1 MSAHWTLKI
10 VLAISCLIVA
20 FILVFRMNAAKPVG
34 GIDEGRLFLA
44 GATSLMQ
51 GKGYPITQRTPIYSL
66 FLASLGYVAGVDPN
80 QTIPGAHEYGSIE
93 NVDVAK
99 GFLQPRFQRL
109 VLIAQLIIWI
119 ATVFFVFKI
128 GQNLNLSLNSLFI
141 LLIGFIS
148 ISWILVTYIYD
159 PLLTQFFLV
168 LGTFAF
174 CVWMNHPKNFWWILL
189 SGASFS
195 ISALIRP
202 TFQILTPL
210 LALIIWLLSRST
222 KLQQLSAKDGFKT
235 GVVFFITWIAL
246 VGTYS
251 LRNYVNHGFFGVSCA
266 TGLSLSGRAAPFL
279 EKARPLYP
287 AEVDEFLKIRDIRG
301 NTLGA
306 RSIKWLMSNRGMTWP
321 QANNFLV
328 KVCTAAI
335 IRAPMRYLVEVGKSL
350 VTFHMPGALKGERS
364 MLIPFYFFDALLT
377 GIFLIST
384 MIWISF
390 HLMRLFT
397 SSITGVWN
405 YDDSVILLFFIIY
418 WYCALISCGV
428 DYGRPEHRISV
439 LYLIP
444 LTTLLILHRFEFS
457 KSPVFLSIEK
467 RFHK

>member
-1 MSAHWTLKI
+1 
-10 VLAISCLIVA
+10 V
-20 FILVFRMNAAKPVG
+20 
-34 GIDEGRLFLA
+34 
-44 GATSLMQ
+44 
-51 GKGYPITQRTPIYSL
+51 
-66 FLASLGYVAGVDPN
+66 
-80 QTIPGAHEYGSIE
+80 
-93 NVDVAK
+93 
-99 GFLQPRFQRL
+99 
-109 VLIAQLIIWI
+109 
-119 ATVFFVFKI
+119 
-128 GQNLNLSLNSLFI
+128 NLPTNWLFI
-141 LLIGFIS
+141 LLIAFIS
-148 ISWILVTYIYD
+148 TSWILVTYIYD
-159 PLLTQFFLV
+159 PILTQFFLV
-168 LGTFAF
+168 LGTFAL
-174 CVWMNHPKNFWWILL
+174 CVWLKNPTNIWWILF

-210 LALIIWLLSRST
+210 LALIIWFLWRSR
-222 KLQQLSAKDGFKT
+222 KAAI
-235 GVVFFITWIAL
+235 VFLISWILL
-246 VGTYS
+246 VGSYS

-266 TGLSLSGRAAPFL
+266 TGLSLTGRAATFL

-287 AEVDEFLKIRDIRG
+287 TEVDEFLKIRDIRG

-335 IRAPMRYLVEVGKSL
+335 IRAPMRYLVEVGKSMI
-350 VTFHMPGALKGERS
+350 TFHMPGALKGERG
-364 MLIPFYFFDALLT
+364 MLLPFYFVDALFT
-377 GIFLIST
+377 GIFLICT

-397 SSITGVWN
+397 SAISGTWAIE
-405 YDDSVILLFFIIY
+405 DSFILLFFVIY

-444 LTTLLILHRFEFS
+444 LTSLLILHRLEFS
-457 KSPVFLSIEK
+457 KSPFFLSLAK

>member
-1 MSAHWTLKI
+1 
-10 VLAISCLIVA
+10 
-20 FILVFRMNAAKPVG
+20 MNVAKPVG

-51 GKGYPITQRTPIYSL
+51 GKGYPITQRTPLYSL
-66 FLASLGYVAGVDPN
+66 FLTAFGYAAGVDPN
-80 QTIPGAHEYGSIE
+80 QTIAGAHEYGSIE
-93 NVDVAK
+93 NVDVAT

-109 VLIAQLIIWI
+109 VLIAQLVIWI
-119 ATVFFVFKI
+119 LTVFLVYKI
-128 GQNLNLSLNSLFI
+128 GKSLNLPTNGLFV

-159 PLLTQFFLV
+159 PVLTQFFLV
-168 LGTFAF
+168 LGTFALCAWF
-174 CVWMNHPKNFWWILL
+174 NHPKNLWWILL

-210 LALIIWLLSRST
+210 LALIIWILSRSG
-222 KLQQLSAKDGFKT
+222 KLQQPAQQDVKGSKAAVIFLIS
-235 GVVFFITWIAL
+235 WILL
-246 VGTYS
+246 VGSYS
-251 LRNYVNHGFFGVSCA
+251 FRNYVSHGFFGVSCA

-279 EKARPLYP
+279 EKAKPLYP
-287 AEVDEFLKIRDIRG
+287 EEVEEFLKIREIRG

-328 KVCTAAI
+328 RVCTAAI
-335 IRAPMRYLVEVGKSL
+335 IRAPMLYLVEVGKSL

-364 MLIPFYFFDALLT
+364 MLIPFYFVDAVLT
-377 GIFLIST
+377 VIFLICS
-384 MIWISF
+384 MMWISY
-390 HLMRLFT
+390 HLMRLF
-397 SSITGVWN
+397 SSTVNGRWN
-405 YDDSVILLFFIIY
+405 YDDSIVLLFSAVY

-444 LTTLLILHRFEFS
+444 LTSLLILRRFEFS
-457 KSPVFLSIEK
+457 KSPAFLAIQKFME
-467 RFHK
+467 RRL

>member
-1 MSAHWTLKI
+1 MILKI
-10 VLAISCLIVA
+10 LLAVSCLAVA
-20 FILVFRMNAAKPVG
+20 FILLFRMNLAKPVG

-51 GKGYPITQRTPIYSL
+51 GKGYPITQRTPLYSL
-66 FLASLGYVAGVDPN
+66 FLASIGYVAAVDPN
-80 QTIPGAHEYGSIE
+80 QTIEGAHEYGSIE
-93 NVDVAK
+93 NVDVAT

-109 VLIAQLIIWI
+109 VLIAQLMIWI
-119 ATVFFVFKI
+119 ATVLLVFKI
-128 GQNLNLSLNSLFI
+128 GRIVDLPVNWLMI
-141 LLIGFIS
+141 LLIAFIS
-148 ISWILVTYIYD
+148 TSWILVTYIYD
-159 PLLTQFFLV
+159 PILTQFFLV
-168 LGTFAF
+168 LGTFAL
-174 CVWMNHPKNFWWILL
+174 CVWLKNPTNIWWILL
-189 SGASFS
+189 SGISFS

-210 LALIIWLLSRST
+210 LAFIAWLLVR
-222 KLQQLSAKDGFKT
+222 KRNGFKAAAI
-235 GVVFFITWIAL
+235 FFVTWILL
-246 VGTYS
+246 VGSYS

-266 TGLSLSGRAAPFL
+266 TGLSLSGRAATFL

-287 AEVDEFLKIRDIRG
+287 TEVDEFLKIRDIRG

-335 IRAPMRYLVEVGKSL
+335 IRAPMRYLVEVGKSMI
-350 VTFHMPGALKGERS
+350 TFHMPGALKGERA
-364 MLIPFYFFDALLT
+364 MLLPFYFIDALFT
-377 GIFLIST
+377 GIFLICT

-397 SSITGVWN
+397 SAVNGTWKIE
-405 YDDSVILLFFIIY
+405 DSLSLVFSTIY

-439 LYLIP
+439 LFLIP
-444 LTTLLILHRFEFS
+444 LTSLLILRRLEF
-457 KSPVFLSIEK
+457 PK
-467 RFHK
+467 RFHR

>member
-1 MSAHWTLKI
+1 MIPKI
-10 VLAISCLIVA
+10 LLAIAGLVVA
-20 FILVFRMNAAKPVG
+20 FILIFRMNVAKPVG

-51 GKGYPITQRTPIYSL
+51 GKGYPITQRTPLYSL
-66 FLASLGYVAGVDPN
+66 FLASIGYVAGVDPN
-80 QTIPGAHEYGSIE
+80 QTIEGAHEYGSIE
-93 NVDVAK
+93 NVDVAT

-109 VLIAQLIIWI
+109 VLIAQLFIWL
-119 ATVFFVFKI
+119 ATVLLVYKI
-128 GQNLNLSLNSLFI
+128 GQSVNLPTNWLFI

-148 ISWILVTYIYD
+148 TSWILVTYIYD
-159 PLLTQFFLV
+159 PVLTQFFLV
-168 LGTFAF
+168 LGTFAL
-174 CVWMNHPKNFWWILL
+174 CKWVKNPTSTWWILL
-189 SGASFS
+189 SGVSFS

-210 LALIIWLLSRST
+210 LAVIIWLLSRKSLN
-222 KLQQLSAKDGFKT
+222 KKGLKASL
-235 GVVFFITWIAL
+235 VFFICWILL
-246 VGTYS
+246 VGSYS
-251 LRNYVNHGFFGVSCA
+251 FRNYVSHGFFGVSCA
-266 TGLSLSGRAAPFL
+266 TGLSLSGRAATFI

-287 AEVDEFLKIRDIRG
+287 TEVDEFLKIRDIRG

-350 VTFHMPGALKGERS
+350 VTFHMPGSLKGERAI
-364 MLIPFYFFDALLT
+364 LLPFYFVDALFT
-377 GIFLIST
+377 AIFLICT
-384 MIWISF
+384 MMWISY

-397 SSITGVWN
+397 EAINGTWDI
-405 YDDSVILLFFIIY
+405 DDTFILLFSIIY
-418 WYCALISCGV
+418 WYCAFISCGV

-444 LTTLLILHRFEFS
+444 LTSLLILRRLEF
-457 KSPVFLSIEK
+457 PK

>member
-1 MSAHWTLKI
+1 MILKI
-10 VLAISCLIVA
+10 LLAISCLVVA
-20 FILVFRMNAAKPVG
+20 FILVFRMNVAKPVG

-51 GKGYPITQRTPIYSL
+51 GKGYPITQRTPLYSL
-66 FLASLGYVAGVDPN
+66 FLASIGYVAGVDPN
-80 QTIPGAHEYGSIE
+80 QTIEGAHEYGSIE
-93 NVDVAK
+93 NVDVAT

-109 VLIAQLIIWI
+109 VLIAQFLIWI
-119 ATVFFVFKI
+119 ATVFLIYKI
-128 GQNLNLSLNSLFI
+128 GRSVNLPANWLI
-141 LLIGFIS
+141 VLLIGFIS
-148 ISWILVTYIYD
+148 TSWILITYIYD
-159 PLLTQFFLV
+159 PVLTQFFLV
-168 LGTFAF
+168 LGTFAL
-174 CVWMNHPKNFWWILL
+174 CMWLKNRTSIWWILL
-189 SGASFS
+189 SAVSFS

-202 TFQILTPL
+202 TFQILTPIIAFIIWFL
-210 LALIIWLLSRST
+210 WHSRKAALIFLIS
-222 KLQQLSAKDGFKT
+222 
-235 GVVFFITWIAL
+235 WILL
-246 VGTYS
+246 VGSYS
-251 LRNYVNHGFFGVSCA
+251 FRNYVNHGFFGVSCA
-266 TGLSLSGRAAPFL
+266 TGLSLSGRAATFI

-287 AEVDEFLKIRDIRG
+287 TEVDEFLKIREIRG

-350 VTFHMPGALKGERS
+350 VTFHMPGSLKGERG
-364 MLIPFYFFDALLT
+364 MLLPFYFVDALFT
-377 GIFLIST
+377 AMFLICT
-384 MIWISF
+384 MMWISY

-397 SSITGVWN
+397 SVVNGTWN
-405 YDDSVILLFFIIY
+405 IDDNWILLFFIIY

-444 LTTLLILHRFEFS
+444 LTSLLILRRLEF
-457 KSPVFLSIEK
+457 PK

>member
-1 MSAHWTLKI
+1 MFLKI
-10 VLAISCLIVA
+10 LLAISCLVVA
-20 FILVFRMNAAKPVG
+20 FILVFRMNVAKPVG

-51 GKGYPITQRTPIYSL
+51 GKGYPITQRTPLYSL
-66 FLASLGYVAGVDPN
+66 FLASIGYVAGVDAN
-80 QTIPGAHEYGSIE
+80 QTIEGAHEYGSIE
-93 NVDVAK
+93 NVDVAT
-99 GFLQPRFQRL
+99 GFLQPPFQRL
-109 VLIAQLIIWI
+109 VLIAQLLIWL
-119 ATVFFVFKI
+119 ATVFLIYKI
-128 GQNLNLSLNSLFI
+128 GQILNLPTNWLLV

-148 ISWILVTYIYD
+148 TSWILVTYIYD
-159 PLLTQFFLV
+159 PVLTQFFLV
-168 LGTFAF
+168 LGTFAL
-174 CVWMNHPKNFWWILL
+174 CRWLKNPTTLWWILL
-189 SGASFS
+189 SGVSFS

-210 LALIIWLLSRST
+210 LALIIWFVWRSRKAALIFLIS
-222 KLQQLSAKDGFKT
+222 
-235 GVVFFITWIAL
+235 WIVL
-246 VGTYS
+246 VGSYS
-251 LRNYVNHGFFGVSCA
+251 LRNYLNHGFFGVSCA
-266 TGLSLSGRAAPFL
+266 TGLSLSGRAATFI

-287 AEVDEFLKIRDIRG
+287 EEVDEFLKIRDIRG

-306 RSIKWLMSNRGMTWP
+306 RSIKWLMSNKGMTWP

-350 VTFHMPGALKGERS
+350 VTFHMPGSLKGDRG
-364 MLIPFYFFDALLT
+364 MLLPFYFVDALFT
-377 GIFLIST
+377 AIFLICT
-384 MIWISF
+384 MMWISY

-397 SSITGVWN
+397 SAVNGTWSI
-405 YDDSVILLFFIIY
+405 DDSVILLLSIIY

-444 LTTLLILHRFEFS
+444 LTSLLILRRLEF
-457 KSPVFLSIEK
+457 PK